1 MQSVLTPL
9 PPDCRT
15 ARLQDGAKRQT
26 FRLFSTFAPIMS
38 KKYYIETYGCQMNVA
53 DSEVVASVLS
63 DAGYM
68 PAAGIGEADI
78 ILVNTCSI
86 RENAE
91 QRVWGRLDLFRAQK
105 KKRPQVIVGVLGCMA
120 ERLKEKLLESD
131 KMVDM
136 VVGPDAYRDLP
147 MLVETAATGHSAV
160 NVLLSREETY
170 ADISPVRLESNG
182 VSAFISI
189 MRGCNNMC
197 AYCVVPYVRGAE
209 RSRDP
214 GTIVQEAKDAF
225 DKGYREVTLLGQ
237 NVNSYSWSQSERKTG
252 IDDTTPGRNRLK
264 IDDPTPGRT
273 HLKID
278 EQIYHNPAGITGT
291 SDMSFGNDL
300 TAHNPGMISGESGS
314 ESNLSHGK
322 PRPVG
327 FAELLEMVASI
338 DPLLRVRYSTSHP
351 KDISD
356 VVLEVMAKYNNICKH
371 IHLPVQSGS
380 TAVLGRMNRKYTREW
395 YLGRIDAINRILP
408 GCAISTDII
417 AGFCGET
424 EEEHQE
430 TLSLMREVGF
440 DFAYMFKYSE
450 RPGTKASRHMQDDVP
465 DEVKTR
471 RLNEI
476 ISLQNEMSGHS
487 KKADIGRTF
496 EVLVEGPAKKP
507 AGAMMGRTSGN
518 KVVVFQTS
526 DVKPGDYVQV
536 QITRATSA
544 TLIGNLIT

>member
-1 MQSVLTPL
+1 MP
-9 PPDCRT
+9 
-15 ARLQDGAKRQT
+15 
-26 FRLFSTFAPIMS
+26 

-63 DAGYM
+63 DAGYA
-68 PAAGIGEADI
+68 PAGSIGEADI

-147 MLVETAATGHSAV
+147 MLVETAVSGHAAV

-170 ADISPVRLESNG
+170 ADISPVRLERNG

-214 GTIVQEAKDAF
+214 ETIVQEAREVF
-225 DKGYREVTLLGQ
+225 EQGYREVTLLGQ
-237 NVNSYSWSQSERKTG
+237 NVNSYSWAGS
-252 IDDTTPGRNRLK
+252 TP
-264 IDDPTPGRT
+264 I
-273 HLKID
+273 
-278 EQIYHNPAGITGT
+278 
-291 SDMSFGNDL
+291 
-300 TAHNPGMISGESGS
+300 
-314 ESNLSHGK
+314 
-322 PRPVG
+322 G
-327 FAELLEMVASI
+327 FAGLLEMVASV
-338 DPLLRVRYSTSHP
+338 DPGLRVRYSTSHP
-351 KDISD
+351 KDLSD
-356 VVLEVMAKYNNICKH
+356 DVLEVMAGHDNICRH

-380 TAVLGRMNRKYTREW
+380 SSVLKRMNRKYTREW
-395 YLGRIDAINRILP
+395 YLDRITSINRILP
-408 GCAISTDII
+408 GCSLSTDII

-450 RPGTKASRHMQDDVP
+450 RPGTKASRHMKDDVP

-476 ISLQNEMSGHS
+476 IALQNELSSVS
-487 KKADIGRTF
+487 KKADIGRIL

-507 AGAMMGRTSGN
+507 IGAMMGRTSGN
-518 KVVVFQTS
+518 KVVVFQAS
-526 DVKPGDYVQV
+526 DVRPGEYVQV
-536 QITRATSA
+536 KVTRATSA
-544 TLIGNLIT
+544 TLIGNLV